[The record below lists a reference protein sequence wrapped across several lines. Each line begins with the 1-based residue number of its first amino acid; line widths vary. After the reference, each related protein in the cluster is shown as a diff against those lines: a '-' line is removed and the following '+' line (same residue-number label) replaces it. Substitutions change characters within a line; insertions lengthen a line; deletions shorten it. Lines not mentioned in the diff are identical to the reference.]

1 MPLQQVNNFNVNSQL
16 NLTKKN
22 SNNANPTAN
31 PTAHKQNTFSHGHQG
46 SQHSQVEQLVPKT
59 NSRNGPRGESLNENG
74 GPGGSQFHGDTG
86 HDYNIQMQQ
95 EQMQAQN
102 GEYAR
107 RQIAGMTATGN

>member
-1 MPLQQVNNFNVNSQL
+1 MAPPQQVNNFNVNSQI

-22 SNNANPTAN
+22 SNNTNPTAVV
-31 PTAHKQNTFSHGHQG
+31 AQKLNTFSYGHQG
-46 SQHSQVEQLVPKT
+46 SQHSQADQQVPKT

-95 EQMQAQN
+95 E
-102 GEYAR
+102 
-107 RQIAGMTATGN
+107 